1 MAEIIILSVLSII
14 VIISTLFVIFSSYII
29 DYNERKMYKNVRSE
43 YSKLI
48 EDIKNVDV
56 LTETQVISKMIE
68 AEKSGNKKLELEML
82 DIWENNYQNK
92 KKNNVKKI

>member
-1 MAEIIILSVLSII
+1 
-14 VIISTLFVIFSSYII
+14 
-29 DYNERKMYKNVRSE
+29 
-43 YSKLI
+43 
-48 EDIKNVDV
+48 
-56 LTETQVISKMIE
+56 MIE